1 MTKVTATMVK
11 ELRERTNLGMME
23 CKTALTE
30 AQGDMDK
37 AIEILRKKGAIKTA
51 GRAGREA
58 AEGCIQS
65 YIHTNGKV
73 GVMIEARSET
83 DFVAKNEEF
92 QAFIRDVCMHIAWAN
107 PVALDRD
114 EIPDEVLEREKSIY
128 AEQIKD
134 KPEHVRE
141 QILEGKLRDFFKRAC
156 LLDQEFV
163 KDSSKSVGD
172 LVTEQA
178 HKFGENIYI
187 KRFVRYEVG
196 DTES

>member
-11 ELRERTNLGMME
+11 ELRARTNLGMME

-30 AQGDMDK
+30 SQGDMDK

-51 GRAGREA
+51 GRASREA
-58 AEGCIQS
+58 AEGCVQC

-73 GVMIEARSET
+73 GVMIEARCET

-92 QAFIRDVCMHIAWAN
+92 QAFIRDICMHIAWAN

-114 EIPDEVLEREKSIY
+114 AIPDDVLEREQSIY
-128 AEQIKD
+128 ADQIKD

-196 DTES
+196 DTED